1 MDTNTTY
8 KHAGMGGT
16 FDRLH
21 KGHKTL
27 IQAALSSSEKITLG
41 LTIDNF
47 SDNKSLH
54 QIIRSYKDRQ
64 KQLEN
69 YLSEIKQLN
78 RVSITPLKDV
88 YGPTISDSSIDC
100 LVVTDQTY
108 KGAEEI
114 NNKRKELNLST
125 LPIIKAELIKD
136 EEDKYLS
143 STRIRQ
149 GIINRLG
156 EVYKNLLK
164 KEVVFSD
171 DQKNTLKQPQGSVV
185 SNLEELNNIL
195 SSLSPT
201 NICLVGDITLSF
213 FLENNLSFNLG
224 FYDGK
229 TQRKPNQQVEKL
241 ISENPQHFL
250 TNDSGTINSEIINIY
265 ESLSNN
271 SNQII
276 KVEGEEDLIA
286 VALVL
291 LQPLQSIVIYG
302 QPDKGLV
309 VMQIS
314 EDKKEQMKLLLQST
328 NI

>member
-1 MDTNTTY
+1 MGINNQY
-8 KHAGMGGT
+8 NHAGMGGT

-21 KGHKTL
+21 KGHHAL
-27 IQAALSSSEKITLG
+27 IQTALSSAEKVTIG

-47 SDNKSLH
+47 SNHKTLH
-54 QIIRSYKDRQ
+54 QIIHLYHDRQ

-69 YLSEIKQLN
+69 YLSEIEQLN
-78 RVSITPLKDV
+78 RVFITPLKDV
-88 YGPTISDSSIDC
+88 YGPTISDSTIDC

-114 NNKRKELNLST
+114 NNKRKQLDLHD
-125 LPIIKAELIKD
+125 LPIIKTELIKD
-136 EEDKYLS
+136 EEEKYLS

-164 KEVVFSD
+164 KEVVLND
-171 DQKNTLKQPQGSVV
+171 DQKNSLRKPQGNVV
-185 SNLEELNNIL
+185 NNLEDLNKTL
-195 SSLSPT
+195 SSFSPT
-201 NICLVGDITLSF
+201 SICLVGDITLSF
-213 FLENNLSFNLG
+213 FLINKLPFNIG

-229 TQRKPNQQVEKL
+229 TQRKPNHEVEKL
-241 ISENPQHFL
+241 ISGDPQNFL
-250 TNDSGTINSEIINIY
+250 INHPGTINPEIIHLY
-265 ESLSNN
+265 ESLSNS

-291 LQPLQSIVIYG
+291 LQPLQSVVIYG
-302 QPDKGLV
+302 QPDRGLV
-309 VMQIS
+309 IIEIT
-314 EDKKEQMKLLLQST
+314 EDKKEQMKLLLQSI

>member
-21 KGHKTL
+21 QGHKAL
-27 IQAALSSSEKITLG
+27 IQTALSSSDSITIG
-41 LTIDNF
+41 LTVDNF
-47 SDNKSLH
+47 SDHKSLH
-54 QIIRSYKDRQ
+54 QIIHSFEDRQ

-69 YLSEIKQLN
+69 YLSEMKQLS
-78 RVSITPLKDV
+78 RVSITPLKDI
-88 YGPTISDSSIDC
+88 YGPTILDSSIDC
-100 LVVTDQTY
+100 LIVTDQTY
-108 KGAEEI
+108 KGAEKI
-114 NNKRKELNLST
+114 NIKRLELNLPT

-136 EEDKYLS
+136 EQDLYLS

-149 GIINRLG
+149 GIVNRLG

-164 KEVVFSD
+164 KEIIFSH
-171 DQKNTLKQPQGSVV
+171 DQKETLKDPQGSVV
-185 SNLEELNNIL
+185 NGLDELNNLL
-195 SSLSPT
+195 SNLSPT

-213 FLENNLSFNLG
+213 FLENNLSFNMG

-241 ISENPQHFL
+241 ISDSPQHFL
-250 TNDSGTINSEIINIY
+250 TNDSGTINPEIIQTY
-265 ESLSNN
+265 ESLSSS

-276 KVEGEEDLIA
+276 KVDGEEDLIA

-291 LQPLQSIVIYG
+291 LQPLQSVVIYG

-309 VMQIS
+309 VMHIS
-314 EDKKEQMKLLLQST
+314 EDKKEQMKLLISKG

>member
-1 MDTNTTY
+1 MNINKKY
-8 KHAGMGGT
+8 KHAGIGGT

-21 KGHKTL
+21 QGHKEL
-27 IQAALSSSEKITLG
+27 IKTALSISDSITIG

-47 SDNKSLH
+47 SNHKSLH
-54 QIIRSYKDRQ
+54 QIIYSYKDRQ
-64 KQLEN
+64 KQLKD
-69 YLSEIKQLN
+69 YLLEIEQLN
-78 RVSITPLKDV
+78 RVFITPLKNI

-114 NNKRKELNLST
+114 NNKRKGLNLST

-156 EVYKNLLK
+156 EVYKNVLK

-185 SNLEELNNIL
+185 NNLKELNNIL

-250 TNDSGTINSEIINIY
+250 TNDSGTINPEIINIY
-265 ESLSNN
+265 ESFSNN

-291 LQPLQSIVIYG
+291 LQPLQSVVIYG

-314 EDKKEQMKLLLQST
+314 EDKKEQMKLLLQSINT
-328 NI
+328 